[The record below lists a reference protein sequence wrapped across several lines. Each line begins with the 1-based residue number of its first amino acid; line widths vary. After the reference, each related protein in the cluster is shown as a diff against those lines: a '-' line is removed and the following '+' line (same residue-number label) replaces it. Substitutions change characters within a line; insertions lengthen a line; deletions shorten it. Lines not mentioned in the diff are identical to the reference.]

1 MAWALDLDGV
11 VWRGTEGVPGSA
23 EAVRLLQE
31 AGERVLFVTNNSGR
45 PVVDTEEKLAALGID
60 AMGGVVTSGMAAARL
75 VSPGERVLG
84 MCGPGCREE
93 LERVGVEVVRADLV
107 EARRVDVVVV
117 GFHEDFDYWGLAAG
131 VQAVIGGAR
140 LLGTNDDV
148 TFPAHDGL
156 RPGAGSLLAAVVAA
170 TGATP
175 ELAGKPYVPMCDL
188 VRELAGEP
196 DAFAV
201 GADTSAVGHVM
212 VGDRPDTDGRFARAM
227 GWRWSLVLS
236 GLIGAGDLPVDPDAD
251 TVHDDLLACVQDHLA
266 GQAAGVGSLGD
277 ELTG

>member
-23 EAVRLLQE
+23 EAVWLLQE

-45 PVVDTEEKLAALGID
+45 PVVDTEEKLAGLGID
-60 AMGGVVTSGMAAARL
+60 AMGGVVTSGMAAARM

-93 LERVGVEVVRADLV
+93 LERVGAEVVRADLV
-107 EARRVDVVVV
+107 EDRRVDMVVV
-117 GFHEDFDYWGLAAG
+117 GFHEDFDYRGLTAG

-175 ELAGKPYVPMCDL
+175 ELAGKPYGPMCDL

-196 DAFAV
+196 DAVPA
-201 GADTSAVGHVM
+201 GAGRSAVGHVM

-266 GQAAGVGSLGD
+266 GQAPGVESLGD
-277 ELTG
+277 GSTG

>member
-11 VWRGTEGVPGSA
+11 VWRGTDGIPGSA
-23 EAVRLLQE
+23 EAVRLLQD

-45 PVVDTEEKLAALGID
+45 RVVDTEEKLAALGID

-75 VSPGERVLG
+75 VVPGERVLP

-93 LERVGVEVVRADLV
+93 FEARGAEVVDAGPV
-107 EARRVDVVVV
+107 ETVVV
-117 GFHEDFDYWGLAAG
+117 GFHEDFDYRGLVAG
-131 VQAVIGGAR
+131 MRAVLAGAR
-140 LLGTNDDV
+140 ILATNDDV

-156 RPGAGSLLAAVVAA
+156 RPGAGSLLAALVAS

-175 ELAGKPYVPMCDL
+175 ETAGKPYGPMCDL
-188 VRELAGEP
+188 VRELAG
-196 DAFAV
+196 
-201 GADTSAVGHVM
+201 DTGVM

-236 GLIGAGDLPVDPDAD
+236 GLIGPEDLPVDPVPD
-251 TVHDDLLACVQDHLA
+251 TVHDDLLAAVREC
-266 GQAAGVGSLGD
+266 LG
-277 ELTG
+277 

>member
-11 VWRGTEGVPGSA
+11 VWRGTDGVPGAS

-45 PVVDTEEKLAALGID
+45 PVVDTEEKLAGLGID

-75 VSPGERVLG
+75 VSSGETVLG

-93 LERVGVEVVRADLV
+93 LERVGAEVVRAGDSDGSP
-107 EARRVDVVVV
+107 VDTVVV
-117 GFHEDFDYWGLAAG
+117 GFHEDFDYRGLTAG
-131 VQAVIGGAR
+131 VQAVLAGAR

-156 RPGAGSLLAAVVAA
+156 RPGAGSLLAAVEAA
-170 TGATP
+170 TGVAP
-175 ELAGKPYVPMCDL
+175 VLAGKPYGPMCDL
-188 VRELAGEP
+188 VRDLAGDP
-196 DAFAV
+196 ST
-201 GADTSAVGHVM
+201 GSGGGHVM

-236 GLIGAGDLPVDPDAD
+236 GLVGAADLPVDPDPD
-251 TVHDDLLACVQDHLA
+251 TVHDDLLACVRGHLDGRHPVA
-266 GQAAGVGSLGD
+266 GSSSDGSPGVGPG
-277 ELTG
+277 

>member
-11 VWRGTEGVPGSA
+11 VWRGTEGVSGSA
-23 EAVRLLQE
+23 EAVWLLQE

-45 PVVDTEEKLAALGID
+45 PVVDTEEKLAGLGID

-84 MCGPGCREE
+84 MCGPGCHEE
-93 LERVGVEVVRADLV
+93 LERVGAEVVRVDMV
-107 EARRVDVVVV
+107 EDRRVDTVVV
-117 GFHEDFDYWGLAAG
+117 GFHEDFDYRGLTAG

-175 ELAGKPYVPMCDL
+175 ELAGKPYGPMCDL

-196 DAFAV
+196 DAS
-201 GADTSAVGHVM
+201 GVGHVM
-212 VGDRPDTDGRFARAM
+212 VGDRPDTDGRFARAL

-251 TVHDDLLACVQDHLA
+251 TVHDDLLACVRGHLA
-266 GQAAGVGSLGD
+266 GQPTGVRSLGD
-277 ELTG
+277 RSTG

>member
-23 EAVRLLQE
+23 EAVWLLQG

-45 PVVDTEEKLAALGID
+45 PVVDTEEKLAGLGID

-93 LERVGVEVVRADLV
+93 LERVGAEVVQADLA
-107 EARRVDVVVV
+107 EDRRFDTVVV
-117 GFHEDFDYWGLAAG
+117 GFHEDFDYRGLTAG
-131 VQAVIGGAR
+131 VQAVLGGAR

-175 ELAGKPYVPMCDL
+175 ELAGKPYGPMCDL
-188 VRELAGEP
+188 VRELADES
-196 DAFAV
+196 DVIAA
-201 GADTSAVGHVM
+201 GAGASAAAHVM
-212 VGDRPDTDGRFARAM
+212 VGDRPDTDGRFARAL

-236 GLIGAGDLPVDPDAD
+236 GLTGAGDLPVDPDAD
-251 TVHDDLLACVQDHLA
+251 TVHDNLLACVQDHLV
-266 GQAAGVGSLGD
+266 GQPARVGSSDNGS
-277 ELTG
+277 TG

>member
-11 VWRGTEGVPGSA
+11 VWRGTDGVPGA
-23 EAVRLLQE
+23 GEAVRLLQE

-45 PVVDTEEKLAALGID
+45 PVADTEEKLAGLGID
-60 AMGGVVTSGMAAARL
+60 ARGGVVTSGMAAARL
-75 VSPGERVLG
+75 VAPGERVLG

-93 LERVGVEVVRADLV
+93 LERVGAEVVRDGM
-107 EARRVDVVVV
+107 VDTVVV
-117 GFHEDFDYWGLAAG
+117 GFHNDFDYRGLTAG
-131 VQAVIGGAR
+131 VQAVLGGAR

-175 ELAGKPYVPMCDL
+175 DLAGKPYGPMCDL
-188 VRELAGEP
+188 VRDLAG
-196 DAFAV
+196 
-201 GADTSAVGHVM
+201 DTGTSCVM
-212 VGDRPDTDGRFARAM
+212 VGDRPDTDGRFARAL

-236 GLIGAGDLPVDPDAD
+236 GLIGKDDLPVVPGPD
-251 TVHDDLLACVQDHLA
+251 TVHDDLLACVREY
-266 GQAAGVGSLGD
+266 LG
-277 ELTG
+277 ELERPG

>member
-45 PVVDTEEKLAALGID
+45 PVVDTEEKLAGLGID

-93 LERVGVEVVRADLV
+93 LERVGAKVVRSDQTV
-107 EARRVDVVVV
+107 DRRVDTVVV
-117 GFHEDFDYWGLAAG
+117 GFHEDFDYQGLTAG

-175 ELAGKPYVPMCDL
+175 ELAGKPYGPMCDL
-188 VRELAGEP
+188 VRELAAGP

-201 GADTSAVGHVM
+201 DADTSAVGHVM

-251 TVHDDLLACVQDHLA
+251 TVHDDLLACVRGHLA
-266 GQAAGVGSLGD
+266 GQPTGIRSLGD
-277 ELTG
+277 RSTG

>member
-23 EAVRLLQE
+23 EAVWLLQG

-45 PVVDTEEKLAALGID
+45 PVVDTEEKLAGLGID

-93 LERVGVEVVRADLV
+93 LERVGAEVVQADLA
-107 EARRVDVVVV
+107 EDRRFDTVVV
-117 GFHEDFDYWGLAAG
+117 GFHEDFDYRGLTAG
-131 VQAVIGGAR
+131 VQAVLGGAR

-175 ELAGKPYVPMCDL
+175 ELAGKPYGPMCDL
-188 VRELAGEP
+188 VRELADES
-196 DAFAV
+196 DVIAA
-201 GADTSAVGHVM
+201 GAGASAAAHVM
-212 VGDRPDTDGRFARAM
+212 VGDRPDTDGRFARAL

-236 GLIGAGDLPVDPDAD
+236 GLTGAGDLPVDPDAD
-251 TVHDDLLACVQDHLA
+251 TVHDNLLACVQDHLA
-266 GQAAGVGSLGD
+266 GQPARVGSSDNGS
-277 ELTG
+277 TG

>member
-45 PVVDTEEKLAALGID
+45 PVVDTEEKLAGLGID

-117 GFHEDFDYWGLAAG
+117 GFHEDFDYRGLTAG

-251 TVHDDLLACVQDHLA
+251 TVHDDLLACVQDL
-266 GQAAGVGSLGD
+266 SLIHIS
-277 ELTG
+277 EPTRPY